1 MEPLTDTARE
11 GISNCFNKFATAG
24 KLFLTQTNF
33 IKLCKNCKLLDSK
46 FTATSAD
53 LLFLKFHGKNCKI
66 TFEEFLQLL
75 PYVAKAKGVELNAVH
90 DCIMHCQD
98 VYGSCTVP
106 QPNRFFDD
114 KASYTGIHLYG
125 GPVSNDINNRRVF
138 DLSHLTDRSPCDS
151 RGVRLDF
158 SKENKQ

>member
-33 IKLCKNCKLLDSK
+33 IKLY
-46 FTATSAD
+46 